1 MSSRDFNDIVRDQLT
16 QNQMKT
22 ERENKEREQ
31 EIAPIETGFVNITTG
46 KIHELLNYSIKRG
59 TDKAKELFKQ
69 KTGIDIDELQ
79 QQAQEKLDQIS
90 NGVQLAKSQL
100 NNKLSQA
107 TNLIQPSEAYELVE
121 PVEEEPAEPEQ
132 TESIEIE
139 DDL

>member
-1 MSSRDFNDIVRDQLT
+1 MSNRDFNDIVRDQLT
-16 QNQMKT
+16 QNQIKT

-31 EIAPIETGFVNITTG
+31 EIAPIEGGLVQITTG

-59 TDKAKELFKQ
+59 SAKAKELFKQ
-69 KTGIDIDELQ
+69 KTGIDLDELQ
-79 QQAQEKLDQIS
+79 QQAQEKIDNVS
-90 NGVQLAKSQL
+90 NQVQLAKSQL

-121 PVEEEPAEPEQ
+121 PVEEEPAEE
-132 TESIEIE
+132 TEPIEIE